1 MHELDD
7 IAKRCGTDKSSE
19 YHNYCNKYQ
28 KYLPFTR
35 SEKLTILEIGVLQG
49 QSVQMWSEW
58 FTNSE
63 IIGIDISPNCKDFQT
78 EKINIEIGD
87 ATDPLFM
94 SQIIDKWPQFDLIID
109 DGSHMQSDMIQS
121 FKLLFGSLKS
131 GGVYIVEDTCCS
143 YWSSYGGGLKSKNTS
158 VEYFKD
164 LVDHVN
170 FMGIIVNGSYDR
182 REDRLIRHINQNS
195 LDIRYDIE
203 SINFLNSTIIITKR

>member
-7 IAKRCGTDKSSE
+7 IAKRWGTDKSSE

-49 QSVQMWSEW
+49 QSVQMWSKW

>member
-7 IAKRCGTDKSSE
+7 IAKRWGTDKSSE

>member
-7 IAKRCGTDKSSE
+7 IAKRLGTDKSSQ

-28 KYLPFTR
+28 KYLPFLR

-63 IIGIDISPNCKDFQT
+63 IIGIDISPNCKDYQT

-94 SQIIDKWPQFDLIID
+94 SQIIDKWPQIDFIID
-109 DGSHMQSDMIQS
+109 DGSHIQRDMIES
-121 FKLLFGSLKS
+121 FKLLFGCLKS

-143 YWSSYGGGLKSKNTS
+143 YWPSYGGGLKLANTS

-170 FMGIIVNGSYDR
+170 FRGIIVNGSYDR
-182 REDRLIRHINQNS
+182 REDRLIEHINQNS